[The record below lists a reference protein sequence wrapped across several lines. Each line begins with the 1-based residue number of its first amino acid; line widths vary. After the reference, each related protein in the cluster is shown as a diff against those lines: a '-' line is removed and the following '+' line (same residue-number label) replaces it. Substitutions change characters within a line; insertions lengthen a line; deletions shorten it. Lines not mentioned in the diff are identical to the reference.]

1 MLVRYTVTYDCH
13 IDWLLLGIMLEFSGR
28 LSLLSNVLTQS
39 CSKVTSM
46 NYLLILSCDLDE
58 RSEKSNPI
66 TIFGTGV
73 VLLCHS
79 YVDYFQVGWF
89 ILRSDRSSIH
99 SPSLLAE
106 ELQTLCAQRFVL
118 LSWANWKQNSLS
130 RQLRAHSRSRAS
142 WILAYVM
149 LWSSKSWVVSWNVS
163 PAEFPE
169 VAVSRWLITTK

>member
-1 MLVRYTVTYDCH
+1 MLVRYTVTYNCH

-39 CSKVTSM
+39 CSEVTSM
-46 NYLLILSCDLDE
+46 NYLLC
-58 RSEKSNPI
+58 NPI

-73 VLLCHS
+73 ALLCHS

-99 SPSLLAE
+99 SPSLLVE
-106 ELQTLCAQRFVL
+106 ELQTPCAQRFVL

-142 WILAYVM
+142 WILLYVM

-169 VAVSRWLITTK
+169 VAVIRWLITTK